1 MFSFLRIFSVFLISF
16 ISFFLIQSYFDGAY
30 SSNLEIS
37 ITIILFSLFSSL
49 VVWRINR
56 IRVKLIAKQTDSFGS
71 VLDNLG
77 EGVLVAS
84 TSGDITYANENML
97 KIFEIKSVKNKN
109 INDLKINALKNMF
122 KNALKDGLF
131 QYEFQIQGE
140 SSNPKWLLGSINRSK
155 TTNEII
161 LVINDV
167 TELRANASMRRDF
180 ISNLSHELR
189 TPVSV
194 ISANAETLMSGA
206 IDNKKDAKTFSK
218 AILHNAER
226 ISGLVTDLI
235 DLSRIDYGEIH
246 LDLTELNVCDVVS
259 VVKDSHYS
267 SAKRKGININFIEKN
282 LPNVLAD
289 EAAVERIMTN
299 LLDNAIKYT
308 KANDEGEV
316 EIEVKKEKDF
326 IKVLVK
332 DLGIGIQSS
341 DQGQVFKRFY
351 RTPDARASQK
361 TGSGLGLA
369 IVKNLTISLG
379 GQVGVMK
386 RRHKGSVNQN
396 MLPLF
401 LLFMTPT

>member
-1 MFSFLRIFSVFLISF
+1 MFSFLRIFTVFLISF

-37 ITIILFSLFSSL
+37 ITIFLFSLFSSL
-49 VVWRINR
+49 LVWRINR
-56 IRVKLIAKQTDSFGS
+56 TRIKLIAKQTDSFGS

-77 EGVLVAS
+77 EGVLLAT
-84 TSGDITYANENML
+84 TSGDITYANESML
-97 KIFEIKSVKNKN
+97 KIFELKSLKNKN

-194 ISANAETLMSGA
+194 ISANAETLVDGA
-206 IDNKKDAKTFSK
+206 IDNKKDAKIFSK

-226 ISGLVTDLI
+226 ISGLVSDLI

-246 LDLTELNVCDVVS
+246 LDLGELNVCDVVN
-259 VVKDSHYS
+259 VVINSHYS
-267 SAKRKGININFIEKN
+267 SAKRKGININFIEKK
-282 LPNVLAD
+282 LPNVIAD

-316 EIEVKKEKDF
+316 EIEVKKEKNF

-341 DQGQVFKRFY
+341 DQELVFKRFY

-386 RRHKGSVNQN
+386 RSSKGSTFWFT
-396 MLPLF
+396 LPIYN
-401 LLFMTPT
+401 T

>member
-1 MFSFLRIFSVFLISF
+1 MFSFLRIFTVFLISF

-37 ITIILFSLFSSL
+37 ITIILFSFFSSL
-49 VVWRINR
+49 LVWRINR
-56 IRVKLIAKQTDSFGS
+56 IRIKLIAKQTDSFGS

-77 EGVLVAS
+77 EGVLLAS
-84 TSGDITYANENML
+84 TSGEITYANESIL
-97 KIFEIKSVKNKN
+97 KIFELESLKNKN

-194 ISANAETLMSGA
+194 ISANAETLMNGA

-226 ISGLVTDLI
+226 ISGLVSDLI

-386 RRHKGSVNQN
+386 RRNKGSIFWFT
-396 MLPLF
+396 LPIYNS
-401 LLFMTPT
+401 

>member
-30 SSNLEIS
+30 SSNIEIS

-49 VVWRINR
+49 VVWRISR
-56 IRVKLIAKQTDSFGS
+56 IRIKLIAKQTDSFGS

-77 EGVLVAS
+77 EGVLLAS
-84 TSGDITYANENML
+84 TSGDITYANESML
-97 KIFEIKSVKNKN
+97 RIFELKSVKNKN

-194 ISANAETLMSGA
+194 ISANAETLMNGA

-226 ISGLVTDLI
+226 ISGLVSDLI

-246 LDLTELNVCDVVS
+246 LDLTELNVCDIVS

-267 SAKRKGININFIEKN
+267 SAKRKGININFLEKK

-289 EAAVERIMTN
+289 EAAVERIVTN

-316 EIEVKKEKDF
+316 EIEVKKEKNF

-341 DQGQVFKRFY
+341 DQELVFKRFY

-386 RRHKGSVNQN
+386 RSSKGSTFWFT
-396 MLPLF
+396 LPIYNS
-401 LLFMTPT
+401 

>member
-56 IRVKLIAKQTDSFGS
+56 IRIKLIAKQTDSFGS

-77 EGVLVAS
+77 EGVLIAS
-84 TSGDITYANENML
+84 TSGDITYANESML
-97 KIFEIKSVKNKN
+97 KIFELKSVKNKN

-194 ISANAETLMSGA
+194 ISANAETLMNGA

-226 ISGLVTDLI
+226 ISGLVSDLI

-259 VVKDSHYS
+259 VVIDSHYS
-267 SAKRKGININFIEKN
+267 SAKRKGININFIEKK

-386 RRHKGSVNQN
+386 RRNKGSIFWFT
-396 MLPLF
+396 LPIYNS
-401 LLFMTPT
+401 

>member
-49 VVWRINR
+49 VVWRISR
-56 IRVKLIAKQTDSFGS
+56 IRIKLIAKQTDSFGS

-77 EGVLVAS
+77 EGVLLAS
-84 TSGDITYANENML
+84 TSGDITYANESIL
-97 KIFEIKSVKNKN
+97 KIFELKSVKNKN

-194 ISANAETLMSGA
+194 ISANAETLMNGA

-226 ISGLVTDLI
+226 ISGLVSDLI

-259 VVKDSHYS
+259 IVKDSHYS

-316 EIEVKKEKDF
+316 EIEVKKEKEF

-386 RRHKGSVNQN
+386 RRNKGSIFWFT
-396 MLPLF
+396 LPIYNS
-401 LLFMTPT
+401 

>member
-1 MFSFLRIFSVFLISF
+1 MFSFLRIFSVFFISF
-16 ISFFLIQSYFDGAY
+16 LSFFLIQRYFNV
-30 SSNLEIS
+30 SSSSTLIVS
-37 ITIILFSLFSSL
+37 VTVILFSLVSSL
-49 VVWRINR
+49 VVWRISRAR
-56 IRVKLIAKQTDSFGS
+56 IKLIAKQTDSFGS

-77 EGVLVAS
+77 EGVLLAS
-84 TSGDITYANENML
+84 TTGDISYVNQSML
-97 KIFEIKSVKNKN
+97 KIFEVKSLKNKN
-109 INDLKINALKNMF
+109 IKDLKINALKNMF
-122 KNALKDGLF
+122 DNALKDGLF
-131 QYEFQIQGE
+131 QYEFQIQGR
-140 SSNPKWLLGSINRSK
+140 SSNPKLLLGSINRSK

-194 ISANAETLMSGA
+194 ISANAETLVNGA

-226 ISGLVTDLI
+226 ISGLVSDLI

-246 LDLTELNVCDVVS
+246 LDLNELNICDVIS
-259 VVKDSHYS
+259 VVKNSHYS
-267 SAKRKGININFIEKN
+267 SAKRKGIDINFKEKS

-289 EAAVERIMTN
+289 VAAVERIITN

-308 KANDEGEV
+308 KANSEGEV
-316 EIEVKKEKDF
+316 EIQVLKEKNF

-332 DLGIGIQSS
+332 DLGIGIEGS
-341 DQGQVFKRFY
+341 DQELVFRRFY

-379 GQVGVMK
+379 GQVGVKK
-386 RRHKGSVNQN
+386 RSHKGSTFWFT
-396 MLPLF
+396 LPIYNS
-401 LLFMTPT
+401 

>member
-1 MFSFLRIFSVFLISF
+1 MFSFLRIFSVFFISF
-16 ISFFLIQSYFDGAY
+16 LSFFLIQRYFNV
-30 SSNLEIS
+30 SSSSTLIVS
-37 ITIILFSLFSSL
+37 VTVILFSLVSSL
-49 VVWRINR
+49 VVCRISRVR
-56 IRVKLIAKQTDSFGS
+56 IKLIAKQTDSFGS

-77 EGVLVAS
+77 EGVLLAS
-84 TSGDITYANENML
+84 TTGDISYVNQSML
-97 KIFEIKSVKNKN
+97 KIFEVKSLKNKN
-109 INDLKINALKNMF
+109 IKDLKINALKNMF
-122 KNALKDGLF
+122 DNALKDGLF
-131 QYEFQIQGE
+131 QYEFQIQGR
-140 SSNPKWLLGSINRSK
+140 SSNPKLLLGSINRSK

-194 ISANAETLMSGA
+194 ISANAETLVNGA

-226 ISGLVTDLI
+226 ISGLVSDLI

-246 LDLTELNVCDVVS
+246 LDLNELNICDVIS

-267 SAKRKGININFIEKN
+267 SAKRKGIDINFKEKS

-289 EAAVERIMTN
+289 AAAVERIVTN

-308 KANDEGEV
+308 KANSEGEV
-316 EIEVKKEKDF
+316 EIQVLKEKNF

-332 DLGIGIQSS
+332 DLGIGIEGS
-341 DQGQVFKRFY
+341 DQELVFRRFY

-379 GQVGVMK
+379 GQVGVKK
-386 RRHKGSVNQN
+386 RSHKGSTFWFT
-396 MLPLF
+396 LPIYNS
-401 LLFMTPT
+401 

>member
-30 SSNLEIS
+30 SSSLEIS

-49 VVWRINR
+49 VVWRISR
-56 IRVKLIAKQTDSFGS
+56 IRIKLIAKQTDSFGS

-77 EGVLVAS
+77 EGVLLAS
-84 TSGDITYANENML
+84 TSGNITYANESML
-97 KIFEIKSVKNKN
+97 KIFELKSLQNKN

-140 SSNPKWLLGSINRSK
+140 SSNPKWLLGSINRSR

-194 ISANAETLMSGA
+194 ISANAETLMNGA

-226 ISGLVTDLI
+226 ISGLVSDLI

-246 LDLTELNVCDVVS
+246 LDLSELNVCDVVS

-267 SAKRKGININFIEKN
+267 SAKRKGININFIEKK

-316 EIEVKKEKDF
+316 EIEVKQEKDF

-386 RRHKGSVNQN
+386 RRNKGSIFWFT
-396 MLPLF
+396 LPIYNS
-401 LLFMTPT
+401 

>member
-30 SSNLEIS
+30 NSNLEIS

-109 INDLKINALKNMF
+109 INDLKINALNNMF

-194 ISANAETLMSGA
+194 ISANAETFMSGA

-246 LDLTELNVCDVVS
+246 LDLSELNVCDVVS

-267 SAKRKGININFIEKN
+267 SAKRKGININFIEKK

-316 EIEVKKEKDF
+316 EIEVKKENNF
-326 IKVLVK
+326 VKVSVK
-332 DLGIGIQSS
+332 DLGTGIQSS
-341 DQGQVFKRFY
+341 DQELVFKRFY

-386 RRHKGSVNQN
+386 RRNKGSIFWFT
-396 MLPLF
+396 LPIYNS
-401 LLFMTPT
+401 

>member
-56 IRVKLIAKQTDSFGS
+56 IRIKLIAKQTDSFGS

-77 EGVLVAS
+77 EGVLLAS
-84 TSGDITYANENML
+84 TSGDITYANESML
-97 KIFEIKSVKNKN
+97 KIFELKSLKNKN

-194 ISANAETLMSGA
+194 ISANAETLMNGA

-226 ISGLVTDLI
+226 ISGLVSDLI

-246 LDLTELNVCDVVS
+246 LDLSELNVCDVVS

-351 RTPDARASQK
+351 RTPDARARQK

-386 RRHKGSVNQN
+386 RRNKGSIFWFT
-396 MLPLF
+396 LPIYNS
-401 LLFMTPT
+401 

>member
-49 VVWRINR
+49 VVWRISR
-56 IRVKLIAKQTDSFGS
+56 IRIKLIAKQTDSFGS

-77 EGVLVAS
+77 EGVLLAS
-84 TSGDITYANENML
+84 TSGDITYANESML
-97 KIFEIKSVKNKN
+97 KIFELKSVKNKN

-194 ISANAETLMSGA
+194 ISANAETLMNGA

-226 ISGLVTDLI
+226 ISGLVSDLI

-246 LDLTELNVCDVVS
+246 LDLTELNVCDVVRI
-259 VVKDSHYS
+259 VKDSHYS
-267 SAKRKGININFIEKN
+267 SAKRKGININFIEKK

-386 RRHKGSVNQN
+386 RRNKGSIFWFT
-396 MLPLF
+396 LPIYNS
-401 LLFMTPT
+401 

>member
-56 IRVKLIAKQTDSFGS
+56 IRIKLIAKQTDSFGS

-109 INDLKINALKNMF
+109 INDLKINALKNML

-226 ISGLVTDLI
+226 ISGLVSDLI

-282 LPNVLAD
+282 LPIVLAD

-386 RRHKGSVNQN
+386 RRNKGSIFWFT
-396 MLPLF
+396 LPIYNS
-401 LLFMTPT
+401 

>member
-1 MFSFLRIFSVFLISF
+1 MFSFLRIFTVFLISF

-37 ITIILFSLFSSL
+37 ITIFLFSLFSSL
-49 VVWRINR
+49 LVWRINR
-56 IRVKLIAKQTDSFGS
+56 TRIKLIAKQTDSFGS

-77 EGVLVAS
+77 EGVLLAS
-84 TSGDITYANENML
+84 TSGDITYANESML
-97 KIFEIKSVKNKN
+97 NIFELKSLKNKN

-194 ISANAETLMSGA
+194 ISANAETLVDGA
-206 IDNKKDAKTFSK
+206 IDNKKDAKIFSK

-226 ISGLVTDLI
+226 ISGLVSDLI

-246 LDLTELNVCDVVS
+246 LDLSELNVCDVVN
-259 VVKDSHYS
+259 VVKNSHYS
-267 SAKRKGININFIEKN
+267 SAKRKGININFIEKK

-316 EIEVKKEKDF
+316 EIEVKKEKNF

-341 DQGQVFKRFY
+341 DQELVFKRFY

-386 RRHKGSVNQN
+386 RSYKGSTFWFT
-396 MLPLF
+396 LPIYNS
-401 LLFMTPT
+401 

>member
-1 MFSFLRIFSVFLISF
+1 M
-16 ISFFLIQSYFDGAY
+16 
-30 SSNLEIS
+30 
-37 ITIILFSLFSSL
+37 
-49 VVWRINR
+49 VVWRISR
-56 IRVKLIAKQTDSFGS
+56 IRIKLIAKQTDSFGS

-77 EGVLVAS
+77 EGVLLAS
-84 TSGDITYANENML
+84 TSGDITYANESML
-97 KIFEIKSVKNKN
+97 KIFEIKSLKNKN

-194 ISANAETLMSGA
+194 ISANAETLMNGA

-226 ISGLVTDLI
+226 ISGLVSDLI

-246 LDLTELNVCDVVS
+246 LDLNELNVCDVVS
-259 VVKDSHYS
+259 IVKDSHYS
-267 SAKRKGININFIEKN
+267 SAKRKGININFIEKK

-316 EIEVKKEKDF
+316 EIEVKKEKNF

-341 DQGQVFKRFY
+341 DQELVFKRFY

-386 RRHKGSVNQN
+386 RRQKGSTFWFT
-396 MLPLF
+396 LPIYNS
-401 LLFMTPT
+401 

>member
-1 MFSFLRIFSVFLISF
+1 MLSFLRIFTVFLVSF
-16 ISFFLIQSYFDGAY
+16 ISFFLILSFFDGAY

-56 IRVKLIAKQTDSFGS
+56 IRIKLIAKQTDSFGS

-77 EGVLVAS
+77 EGVLLAS
-84 TSGDITYANENML
+84 TSGDIAYANESML
-97 KIFEIKSVKNKN
+97 KIFELKSLKNKN

-131 QYEFQIQGE
+131 QYEFQMQGK

-155 TTNEII
+155 TANEII

-194 ISANAETLMSGA
+194 ISANAETLVGGA

-226 ISGLVTDLI
+226 ISGLVSDLI

-246 LDLTELNVCDVVS
+246 LDLTELNVCDVVNI
-259 VVKDSHYS
+259 VKDSHYS
-267 SAKRKGININFIEKN
+267 SAKRKGININFIEKK

-289 EAAVERIMTN
+289 RAAVERIMTN

-316 EIEVKKEKDF
+316 EIEVKKEKNF

-341 DQGQVFKRFY
+341 DQELVFKRFY

-386 RRHKGSVNQN
+386 RMHKGSTFWFT
-396 MLPLF
+396 LPIYDS
-401 LLFMTPT
+401 

>member
-56 IRVKLIAKQTDSFGS
+56 IRIKLIAKQTDSFGS

-77 EGVLVAS
+77 EGVLLAS
-84 TSGDITYANENML
+84 TSGDITYANESML
-97 KIFEIKSVKNKN
+97 KIFELKSLKNKN

-351 RTPDARASQK
+351 RTPDARARQK

-386 RRHKGSVNQN
+386 RRNKGSIFWFT
-396 MLPLF
+396 LPIYNS
-401 LLFMTPT
+401 

>member
-56 IRVKLIAKQTDSFGS
+56 IRFKLIAKQTDSFGS

-77 EGVLVAS
+77 EGVLLAS
-84 TSGDITYANENML
+84 TSGDITYANESML
-97 KIFEIKSVKNKN
+97 KIFEIKSLKNKN

-194 ISANAETLMSGA
+194 ISANAETLMNGA
-206 IDNKKDAKTFSK
+206 IDNKKDAKTFTK
-218 AILHNAER
+218 AILHNTER
-226 ISGLVTDLI
+226 ISGLVSDLI

-246 LDLTELNVCDVVS
+246 LDLNELNVCDVVS
-259 VVKDSHYS
+259 IVKDSHYS
-267 SAKRKGININFIEKN
+267 SAKRKGININFIEKK

-316 EIEVKKEKDF
+316 EIEVKKEKNF

-341 DQGQVFKRFY
+341 DQELVFKRFY

-386 RRHKGSVNQN
+386 RRNKGSIFWFT
-396 MLPLF
+396 LPIYNS
-401 LLFMTPT
+401 

>member
-56 IRVKLIAKQTDSFGS
+56 IRIKLIAKQTDSFGS

-77 EGVLVAS
+77 EGVLLAS
-84 TSGDITYANENML
+84 TSGDITYANESML
-97 KIFEIKSVKNKN
+97 KIFELKSLKNKN

-194 ISANAETLMSGA
+194 ISANAETLMNGA

-246 LDLTELNVCDVVS
+246 LDLSELNVCDVVS
-259 VVKDSHYS
+259 VVKDSHYN
-267 SAKRKGININFIEKN
+267 SAKRKGININFIEKK

-289 EAAVERIMTN
+289 KAAVERIMTN

-316 EIEVKKEKDF
+316 EIEIKKEKNF

-351 RTPDARASQK
+351 RTPDARARQK

-386 RRHKGSVNQN
+386 RRNKGSIFWFT
-396 MLPLF
+396 LPIYNS
-401 LLFMTPT
+401 

>member
-56 IRVKLIAKQTDSFGS
+56 IRIKLIAKQTDSFGS

-77 EGVLVAS
+77 EGVLLAS
-84 TSGDITYANENML
+84 TSGDITYANESML
-97 KIFEIKSVKNKN
+97 KIFELKSLKNKN

-167 TELRANASMRRDF
+167 SELRANASMRRDF

-246 LDLTELNVCDVVS
+246 LDLSELNVCDVVS
-259 VVKDSHYS
+259 VVKDSHYN
-267 SAKRKGININFIEKN
+267 SAKRKGININFIEKK

-316 EIEVKKEKDF
+316 EIEVKKEKNF

-386 RRHKGSVNQN
+386 RRNKGSIFWFT
-396 MLPLF
+396 LPIYNS
-401 LLFMTPT
+401 

>member
-30 SSNLEIS
+30 NSNFEIS

-56 IRVKLIAKQTDSFGS
+56 IRIKLIAKQTDSFGS

-77 EGVLVAS
+77 EGVLLAS
-84 TSGDITYANENML
+84 TSGDITYANESML
-97 KIFEIKSVKNKN
+97 KIFELKSVKNKN

-194 ISANAETLMSGA
+194 ISANAETLMNGA

-226 ISGLVTDLI
+226 ISGLVSDLI

-386 RRHKGSVNQN
+386 RRNKGSIFWFT
-396 MLPLF
+396 LPIYNS
-401 LLFMTPT
+401 

>member
-49 VVWRINR
+49 VVWRISR
-56 IRVKLIAKQTDSFGS
+56 IRIKLIAKQTDSFGS

-77 EGVLVAS
+77 EGVLLAT
-84 TSGDITYANENML
+84 TSGDITYANESML
-97 KIFEIKSVKNKN
+97 KIFELKSVKNKN

-194 ISANAETLMSGA
+194 ISANAETLMNGA
-206 IDNKKDAKTFSK
+206 IDNKKDAKIFSK

-226 ISGLVTDLI
+226 ISGLVSDLI

-386 RRHKGSVNQN
+386 RRNKGSIFWFT
-396 MLPLF
+396 LPLYSK
-401 LLFMTPT
+401 

>member
-56 IRVKLIAKQTDSFGS
+56 TRIKLIAKQTDSFGS

-77 EGVLVAS
+77 EGVLLAT
-84 TSGDITYANENML
+84 TSGDITYANESML
-97 KIFEIKSVKNKN
+97 NIFELKSLKNKN

-122 KNALKDGLF
+122 KNALKEGLF

-155 TTNEII
+155 TTNQFI

-194 ISANAETLMSGA
+194 ISANAETLVGGA
-206 IDNKKDAKTFSK
+206 IDNKKDAKIFSK

-226 ISGLVTDLI
+226 ISGLVSDLI

-246 LDLTELNVCDVVS
+246 LDLTELNVCDVVRI
-259 VVKDSHYS
+259 VKDSHYS
-267 SAKRKGININFIEKN
+267 SAKRKGININFIEKK

-316 EIEVKKEKDF
+316 EIEVKKEKNF

-341 DQGQVFKRFY
+341 DQDQVFKRFY

-386 RRHKGSVNQN
+386 RRHKGSIFWFT
-396 MLPLF
+396 LPIYNS
-401 LLFMTPT
+401 

>member
-1 MFSFLRIFSVFLISF
+1 MFSFLRIFSVFFISF
-16 ISFFLIQSYFDGAY
+16 LSFFLIQRYFNV
-30 SSNLEIS
+30 SSSSSLIVS
-37 ITIILFSLFSSL
+37 VTVILFSLVSSL
-49 VVWRINR
+49 VVWRISRVR
-56 IRVKLIAKQTDSFGS
+56 IKLIAKQTDSFGS

-77 EGVLVAS
+77 EGVLLAS
-84 TSGDITYANENML
+84 TTGDISYVNQSML
-97 KIFEIKSVKNKN
+97 KIFEVKSLKNKN
-109 INDLKINALKNMF
+109 IKDLKINALKNMF
-122 KNALKDGLF
+122 DNALKDGLF
-131 QYEFQIQGE
+131 QYEFQIQGR
-140 SSNPKWLLGSINRSK
+140 SSNPKLLLGSINRSK

-194 ISANAETLMSGA
+194 ISANAETLVNGA

-226 ISGLVTDLI
+226 ISGLVSDLI

-246 LDLTELNVCDVVS
+246 LDLNELNICDVIS

-267 SAKRKGININFIEKN
+267 SAKRKGIDINFKEKS

-289 EAAVERIMTN
+289 VAAVERIITN

-308 KANDEGEV
+308 KANSEGEV
-316 EIEVKKEKDF
+316 EIQVLKEKNF

-332 DLGIGIQSS
+332 DLGIGIEGS
-341 DQGQVFKRFY
+341 DQELVFRRFY
-351 RTPDARASQK
+351 RTPNARASQK

-379 GQVGVMK
+379 GQVGVKK
-386 RRHKGSVNQN
+386 RSHKGSTFWFT
-396 MLPLF
+396 LPIYNS
-401 LLFMTPT
+401 

>member
-56 IRVKLIAKQTDSFGS
+56 IRIKLIAKQTDSFGS

-77 EGVLVAS
+77 EGVLLAT
-84 TSGDITYANENML
+84 TSGDITYANESIL
-97 KIFEIKSVKNKN
+97 KIFELKSLKNKN

-131 QYEFQIQGE
+131 QYEFQIQGKN
-140 SSNPKWLLGSINRSK
+140 SNPKWLLGSINRSK
-155 TTNEII
+155 TTNEIV

-167 TELRANASMRRDF
+167 SELRENASMRRDF

-194 ISANAETLMSGA
+194 ISANAETLVDGA
-206 IDNKKDAKTFSK
+206 IDNKKDAKIFSK

-226 ISGLVTDLI
+226 ISGLVSDLI

-246 LDLTELNVCDVVS
+246 LDLSELNVCDVVN
-259 VVKDSHYS
+259 VVKNSHYS
-267 SAKRKGININFIEKN
+267 SAKRKGININFIEKK

-386 RRHKGSVNQN
+386 RRNKGSIFWFT
-396 MLPLF
+396 LPIYNS
-401 LLFMTPT
+401 

>member
-1 MFSFLRIFSVFLISF
+1 MFSFLRIFSVFFISF
-16 ISFFLIQSYFDGAY
+16 LSFFLIQRYFNV
-30 SSNLEIS
+30 SSSSSLIVS
-37 ITIILFSLFSSL
+37 VTVILFSLVSSL
-49 VVWRINR
+49 VVWRISRVR
-56 IRVKLIAKQTDSFGS
+56 IKLIAKQTDSFGS

-77 EGVLVAS
+77 EGVLLAS
-84 TSGDITYANENML
+84 TTGDISYVNQSML
-97 KIFEIKSVKNKN
+97 KIFEVESLKNKN
-109 INDLKINALKNMF
+109 IKDLKINALKNMF
-122 KNALKDGLF
+122 DNALKDGLF
-131 QYEFQIQGE
+131 QYEFQIQGR
-140 SSNPKWLLGSINRSK
+140 SSNPKLLLGSINRSK

-194 ISANAETLMSGA
+194 ISANAETLVNGA

-226 ISGLVTDLI
+226 ISGLVSDLI

-246 LDLTELNVCDVVS
+246 LDLNELNICDVIS

-267 SAKRKGININFIEKN
+267 SAKRKGIDINFKEKS

-289 EAAVERIMTN
+289 AAAVERIVTN

-308 KANDEGEV
+308 KANSEGEV
-316 EIEVKKEKDF
+316 EIQVLKEKNF

-332 DLGIGIQSS
+332 DLGIGIEGS
-341 DQGQVFKRFY
+341 DQELVFRRFY

-379 GQVGVMK
+379 GQVGVKK
-386 RRHKGSVNQN
+386 RSHKGSTFWFT
-396 MLPLF
+396 LPIYNS
-401 LLFMTPT
+401 

>member
-49 VVWRINR
+49 VVWRISR
-56 IRVKLIAKQTDSFGS
+56 IRIKLIAKQTDSFGS

-77 EGVLVAS
+77 EGVLLAT
-84 TSGDITYANENML
+84 TSGDITYANESML
-97 KIFEIKSVKNKN
+97 KIFELKSVKNKN

-194 ISANAETLMSGA
+194 ISANAETLMNGA
-206 IDNKKDAKTFSK
+206 IDNKQDAKTFSK

-226 ISGLVTDLI
+226 ISGLVSDLI

-316 EIEVKKEKDF
+316 EIEVKKEKEF

-386 RRHKGSVNQN
+386 RRNKGSIFWFT
-396 MLPLF
+396 LPIYNS
-401 LLFMTPT
+401 

>member
-1 MFSFLRIFSVFLISF
+1 
-16 ISFFLIQSYFDGAY
+16 
-30 SSNLEIS
+30 
-37 ITIILFSLFSSL
+37 
-49 VVWRINR
+49 
-56 IRVKLIAKQTDSFGS
+56 
-71 VLDNLG
+71 
-77 EGVLVAS
+77 
-84 TSGDITYANENML
+84 ML
-97 KIFEIKSVKNKN
+97 KIFEVKSLKNKN
-109 INDLKINALKNMF
+109 IKDLKINALKNMF
-122 KNALKDGLF
+122 DNALKDGLF
-131 QYEFQIQGE
+131 QYEFQIQGK
-140 SSNPKWLLGSINRSK
+140 SSNPKLLLGSINRSK

-194 ISANAETLMSGA
+194 ISANAETLVNGA

-226 ISGLVTDLI
+226 ISGLVSDLI

-246 LDLTELNVCDVVS
+246 LDLNELNISDVIS

-267 SAKRKGININFIEKN
+267 SAKRKGIDINFKEKS

-289 EAAVERIMTN
+289 EAAVERIITN

-308 KANDEGEV
+308 KANSEGEV
-316 EIEVKKEKDF
+316 EIQVLKEKNF

-332 DLGIGIQSS
+332 DLGIGIEGS
-341 DQGQVFKRFY
+341 DQELVFRRFY

-379 GQVGVMK
+379 GQVGVKK
-386 RRHKGSVNQN
+386 RSHKGSTFWFT
-396 MLPLF
+396 LPIYNS
-401 LLFMTPT
+401 

>member
-56 IRVKLIAKQTDSFGS
+56 IRIKLIAKQTDSFGS

-77 EGVLVAS
+77 EGVLLAS
-84 TSGDITYANENML
+84 TSGDITYANESML
-97 KIFEIKSVKNKN
+97 KIFELKSVKNKN

-194 ISANAETLMSGA
+194 ISANAETLMNGA

-226 ISGLVTDLI
+226 ISGLVSDLI

-246 LDLTELNVCDVVS
+246 LDLSELNVCDVVS

-267 SAKRKGININFIEKN
+267 SAKRKGININFIEKK

-351 RTPDARASQK
+351 RTPDARARQK

-386 RRHKGSVNQN
+386 RRNKGSIFWFT
-396 MLPLF
+396 LPIYNS
-401 LLFMTPT
+401 

>member
-30 SSNLEIS
+30 SSSLEIS

-49 VVWRINR
+49 VVWRISR
-56 IRVKLIAKQTDSFGS
+56 IRIKLIAKQTDSFGS

-77 EGVLVAS
+77 EGVLLAS
-84 TSGDITYANENML
+84 TSGDITYANESML
-97 KIFEIKSVKNKN
+97 KIFELKSLQNKN

-140 SSNPKWLLGSINRSK
+140 SSNPKWLLGSINRSR

-194 ISANAETLMSGA
+194 ISANAETLMNGA

-226 ISGLVTDLI
+226 ISGLVSDLI

-246 LDLTELNVCDVVS
+246 LDLSELNVCDVVS

-267 SAKRKGININFIEKN
+267 SAKRKGININFIEKK

-316 EIEVKKEKDF
+316 EIEVKQEKDF

-386 RRHKGSVNQN
+386 RRNKGSIFWFT
-396 MLPLF
+396 LPIYNS
-401 LLFMTPT
+401 

>member
-56 IRVKLIAKQTDSFGS
+56 IRIKMIAKQTDSFGS

-77 EGVLVAS
+77 EGVLLAS
-84 TSGDITYANENML
+84 TSGDITYANESML
-97 KIFEIKSVKNKN
+97 KIFELKSVKNKN

-194 ISANAETLMSGA
+194 ISANAETLMNGA

-226 ISGLVTDLI
+226 ISGLVSDLI

-341 DQGQVFKRFY
+341 DPGQVFKRFY

-386 RRHKGSVNQN
+386 RRNKGSIFWFT
-396 MLPLF
+396 LPIYNS
-401 LLFMTPT
+401 

>member
-1 MFSFLRIFSVFLISF
+1 MFSFLRIFSVFFISF
-16 ISFFLIQSYFDGAY
+16 LSFFLIQRYFNV
-30 SSNLEIS
+30 SSSSTLIVS
-37 ITIILFSLFSSL
+37 VTVILFSLVSSL
-49 VVWRINR
+49 VVWRISRAR
-56 IRVKLIAKQTDSFGS
+56 IKLIAKQTDSFGS

-77 EGVLVAS
+77 EGVLLAS
-84 TSGDITYANENML
+84 TTGDISYVNQSML
-97 KIFEIKSVKNKN
+97 KIFEVKSLKNKN
-109 INDLKINALKNMF
+109 IKDLKINALKNMF
-122 KNALKDGLF
+122 DNALKDGLF
-131 QYEFQIQGE
+131 QYEFQIQGR
-140 SSNPKWLLGSINRSK
+140 SSNPKLLLGSINRSK

-194 ISANAETLMSGA
+194 ISANAETLVNGA

-226 ISGLVTDLI
+226 ISGLVSDLI

-246 LDLTELNVCDVVS
+246 LDLNELNICDVIS

-267 SAKRKGININFIEKN
+267 SAKRKGIDINFKEKS

-289 EAAVERIMTN
+289 VAAVERIITN

-308 KANDEGEV
+308 KANSEGEV
-316 EIEVKKEKDF
+316 EIQVLKEKNF

-332 DLGIGIQSS
+332 DLGIGIEGS
-341 DQGQVFKRFY
+341 DQELVFRRFY

-379 GQVGVMK
+379 GQVGVKK
-386 RRHKGSVNQN
+386 RSHKGSTFWFT
-396 MLPLF
+396 LPIYNS
-401 LLFMTPT
+401 

>member
-1 MFSFLRIFSVFLISF
+1 MFSFLRIFTVFLVSF
-16 ISFFLIQSYFDGAY
+16 VSFFLILNNFAGAY
-30 SSNLEIS
+30 SSNFEIS

-56 IRVKLIAKQTDSFGS
+56 KRIKLIAKQTDSFGS

-77 EGVLVAS
+77 EGVLLAS
-84 TSGDITYANENML
+84 TSGDITYANESML
-97 KIFEIKSVKNKN
+97 KIFELKSVKNKN

-194 ISANAETLMSGA
+194 ISANAETLMNGA

-226 ISGLVTDLI
+226 ISGLVSDLI

-386 RRHKGSVNQN
+386 RRNKGSIFWFT
-396 MLPLF
+396 LPIYNS
-401 LLFMTPT
+401 

>member
-56 IRVKLIAKQTDSFGS
+56 TRIKLIAKQTDSFGS

-77 EGVLVAS
+77 EGVLLAT
-84 TSGDITYANENML
+84 TSGDITYANESML
-97 KIFEIKSVKNKN
+97 NIFELKSLKNKN

-122 KNALKDGLF
+122 KNALKEGLF

-155 TTNEII
+155 TTNEFI

-194 ISANAETLMSGA
+194 ISANAETLVGGA
-206 IDNKKDAKTFSK
+206 IDNKKDAKIFSK

-226 ISGLVTDLI
+226 ISGLVSDLI

-246 LDLTELNVCDVVS
+246 LDLNELNVCDVVN
-259 VVKDSHYS
+259 VIKDSHYS
-267 SAKRKGININFIEKN
+267 SAKRKGININFIEKK

-316 EIEVKKEKDF
+316 EIEVKKEKNF

-341 DQGQVFKRFY
+341 DQELVFKRFY

-386 RRHKGSVNQN
+386 RRHKGSTFWFS
-396 MLPLF
+396 LPIYNS
-401 LLFMTPT
+401 